1 MYEWAEVGGLQGA
14 LSRAAR
20 RKHKTRA
27 RPPAS
32 SQMAPSGF
40 CPRPSWDGSVSQDRA
55 WASGTGAGPRGHHSS
70 PRPRAISP
78 LCPCSGLRAW
88 HPLQRRVRPVC
99 AVHPGDLPGRGR
111 PAQLR
116 TVPQRR
122 RARPGRC
129 PQRLG
134 VRRQV
139 WAPPGGEAGAGTRCL
154 WSPQGQ
160 SPAGLRGAPRP
171 IPSWPRPPAAAH
183 TEGAADTLVP
193 GSEGAALMRVQ
204 FGEDFTVYAP
214 AIAYGSTAACD
225 RGTSCLVG
233 DHTCC
238 ISWTT
243 HRVEELCGVCR
254 ALGPELRNTGNF
266 TVFPADSLK
275 SPLSIYQAHCGLQE
289 LFHLLPHLTR
299 LTAPPISLPSR
310 AVVGTTQ
317 GNRWRKAH
325 LRG

>member
-1 MYEWAEVGGLQGA
+1 MGGLQGA

-70 PRPRAISP
+70 PRPQAISP

-154 WSPQGQ
+154 Q
-160 SPAGLRGAPRP
+160 SPPRLPKARAPRDFVELLTL
-171 IPSWPRPPAAAH
+171 PRAGRNLPQLR
-183 TEGAADTLVP
+183 T
-193 GSEGAALMRVQ
+193 Q
-204 FGEDFTVYAP
+204 
-214 AIAYGSTAACD
+214 
-225 RGTSCLVG
+225 
-233 DHTCC
+233 
-238 ISWTT
+238 
-243 HRVEELCGVCR
+243 R
-254 ALGPELRNTGNF
+254 ALQTRSCPGARVPHSCACSLGRTSQCTRPRSLTGQLRLVTGARRASWVTTPVAFRGPPT
-266 TVFPADSLK
+266 AWK
-275 SPLSIYQAHCGLQE
+275 SFVECAV
-289 LFHLLPHLTR
+289 HLGQNY
-299 LTAPPISLPSR
+299 A
-310 AVVGTTQ
+310 TQ
-317 GNRWRKAH
+317 GT
-325 LRG
+325 LQFSLQIV